1 MVPMDAL
8 VMALESM
15 PRATAIRSFTSE
27 NSAPGRPL
35 NHTSLKLAA
44 TASRITTFGICWA
57 WRYRS
62 ALANSG
68 VHVISLLLMASA
80 RLSLATTWKI
90 SLDSTGF
97 VPHQSGLRT
106 ITMVCL
112 FLSNDCT
119 LNGPALCSGGP
130 SASDVL
136 NDVGVAFTALGYSGD
151 SRVNRLCHSAN
162 GLPNVITA
170 SVGVAPCVTDEMS
183 T

>member
-1 MVPMDAL
+1 MVPMAAL
-8 VMALESM
+8 VIAPELM
-15 PRATAIRSFTSE
+15 PLATAARSFRSE

-35 NHTSLKLAA
+35 NQMSLKLAA
-44 TASRITTFGICWA
+44 TASRITTFGICCA

-68 VHVISLLLMASA
+68 VQVISLLPIASA
-80 RLSLATTWKI
+80 RLSLATTWKT

-106 ITMVCL
+106 ITMVFL
-112 FLSNDCT
+112 PLSNDCT
-119 LNGPALCSGGP
+119 LNGPALTSGGP
-130 SASDVL
+130 CASDVL
-136 NDVGVAFTALGYSGD
+136 NDAGVAFTERGYSGD

-162 GLPNVITA
+162 CLLNVMTTW
-170 SVGVAPCVTDEMS
+170 VGVAPWVTEEMS